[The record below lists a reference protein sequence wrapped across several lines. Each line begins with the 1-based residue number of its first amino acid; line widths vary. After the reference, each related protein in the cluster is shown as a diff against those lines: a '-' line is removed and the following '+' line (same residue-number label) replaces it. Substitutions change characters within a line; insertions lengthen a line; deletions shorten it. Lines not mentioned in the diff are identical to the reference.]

1 MLLIFVFDPLA
12 IILVIAA
19 NLSFKER
26 RGGRITAMAAP
37 DVDVVIDDDI
47 APVEQALE
55 QQADMR
61 SRANAKDDVHIEM
74 TTSEPFEEKM
84 GNDWVADKYG
94 DESAMDPKKEVDL
107 QWLIDKKRKKDA

>member
-1 MLLIFVFDPLA
+1 
-12 IILVIAA
+12 
-19 NLSFKER
+19 
-26 RGGRITAMAAP
+26 
-37 DVDVVIDDDI
+37 
-47 APVEQALE
+47 
-55 QQADMR
+55 
-61 SRANAKDDVHIEM
+61 M